1 MSWFSKL
8 TGKTEVAKNESHTE
22 IRTKIEPGQDV
33 DRTIIEQLR
42 KVGLDLSAPFHI
54 RYIFTAPT
62 RDSAHQLT
70 QELKARGLHPEVS
83 EQGGQWKLAAPQD
96 VVLSESAMAAQ
107 RAEFSSLAGN
117 FGAQYRGW
125 ELKAKQT
132 KTVKTA

>member
-1 MSWFSKL
+1 MNWFSKL
-8 TGKTEVAKNESHTE
+8 SGKTEVVKTESRTE

-33 DRTIIEQLR
+33 DRTMIEQLR
-42 KVGLDLSAPFHI
+42 KAGFDLSTPFHI

-70 QELKARGLHPEVS
+70 QELETRGLHPEVS
-83 EQGGQWKLAAPQD
+83 EEGGRWRIAAPQE
-96 VVLSESAMAAQ
+96 VVLSESGMAVQ

-117 FGAQYRGW
+117 FGAQYYGW
-125 ELKAKQT
+125 EMKAKQT